1 MRPHMPTAA
10 ANETN
15 PGVTA
20 RRRFAH
26 VVGSSAA
33 SALALTTMVVTPAP
47 AHAAFPGAN
56 GRIVFDTIWKYWD
69 GVDASQIYS
78 VRPDGGGLHQLTH
91 MEPGSAAWHPA
102 VSPSA
107 RRIAYVVSSGD
118 ANDQI
123 WIMRSDG
130 SHQRPVVAGNAWSNT
145 SPSFTASGRRL
156 LFTRCGTYVAIYW
169 TCKIDSVRLDG
180 SGRRTVIG
188 GTWHPFDPAMSPD
201 GSTIAYVSDAGGYDS
216 RLWLA
221 DADGGHRR
229 VVGPKRI
236 LMERPS
242 WSPDGKRLVFTD
254 GRFVKLYTMRVDG
267 TGLHAIASNAIFG
280 AWSPDGTRIVSL
292 HAPDSGAGPLQVTRT
307 DGHDPTGIVKG
318 SRRAGYSDWGVRR

>member
-1 MRPHMPTAA
+1 MRTRSPDAAAGHPFARVAVTAA
-10 ANETN
+10 ASL
-15 PGVTA
+15 GVLFTI
-20 RRRFAH
+20 
-26 VVGSSAA
+26 VGPS
-33 SALALTTMVVTPAP
+33 AP
-47 AHAAFPGAN
+47 AHAAFPGEN
-56 GRIVFDTIWKYWD
+56 GRVVFDTIWSYWNL
-69 GVDASQIYS
+69 GEASQIYS
-78 VRPDGGGLHQLTH
+78 VRPNGTGLRQLTH

-102 VSPSA
+102 VSPGA

-118 ANDQI
+118 ANDQV

-130 SHQRPVVAGNAWSNT
+130 SHQRPVADGPAWSNS
-145 SPSFTASGRRL
+145 SPSFTANGRRL
-156 LFTRCGTYVAIYW
+156 LFTRCGTYVATYW

-188 GTWHPFDPAMSPD
+188 GTWHPFDPVMSPD

-221 DADGGHRR
+221 DADGRHRR

-242 WSPDGKRLVFTD
+242 WSPDGTHLVFTD

-267 TGLHAIASNAIFG
+267 TGLRAIASNALFG
-280 AWSPDGTRIVSL
+280 AWSPDGTRIVSV
-292 HAPDSGAGPLQVTRT
+292 HAPDSGSGPLRVTKT
-307 DGHDPTGIVKG
+307 DGSDPTRIVKG
-318 SRRAGYSDWGVRR
+318 SLRPGYSDWGIKR